1 MASVRAVASDT
12 SDDGGAVA
20 ALQRGDYAAALVAA
34 ERAAELDR
42 SPEALQ
48 MLGRLYMMD
57 DRTFDAVR
65 CWEEAFAALRRA
77 GRTHDAARCA
87 IDIAR
92 AYGAALGQESVGNGW
107 ITQARRL
114 LEQVGPC
121 VDWGYLELVIMACNR
136 PNIDELIAGAQ
147 RALEIANEFGD
158 TDLEAQALADWGLGL
173 VTAGRIGEGFGL
185 LDASLASVSAGAVGH
200 VASGLCYCSMLS
212 ACDRT
217 GDVRRAE
224 QWASVVDGFLARIS
238 DKPRPLHI
246 HCRLTY
252 GSLLMSVGRWAEAEA
267 LLVEALGK
275 PDTPS
280 IAHRATTSSY
290 LARLRV
296 EQGRLAEAEA
306 LLVPFEDRDSSSL
319 PLARL
324 HARRGELD
332 QAAALLQRTVA
343 ELIGDALRVAP
354 LLMQLIE
361 IEIARG
367 DVDAA
372 GRALAELERRAEP
385 VDGAHLTADV
395 ARGRA
400 RVAAARG
407 DRDQALAHF
416 AEAKRAF
423 DAADRPVQV
432 GEVRLELAEL
442 LAASSDLPGD
452 RALAIAESRAALAC
466 FDRVGAVPLRDR
478 AAELLRRLGEI
489 PPRTSAGGSGAAL
502 TDLTQRER
510 DVLTLIAEGLTN
522 PQIAERLYISP
533 KTAEHHVGRL
543 LAKLGVRNRA
553 EAAALYE
560 RARTR

>member
-1 MASVRAVASDT
+1 
-12 SDDGGAVA
+12 
-20 ALQRGDYAAALVAA
+20 LQRGDYAAALAAA
-34 ERAAELDR
+34 EQAVETDR
-42 SPEALQ
+42 SPETLRL
-48 MLGRLYMMD
+48 LGGLYQMD
-57 DRTFDAVR
+57 DRTFDAIR

-107 ITQARRL
+107 ATQARRL

-121 VDWGYLELVIMACNR
+121 VEWGHLELVVMACNR
-136 PNIDELIAGAQ
+136 PDVDELIAGAQ
-147 RALEIANEFGD
+147 RAVAIANEFGD

-185 LDASLASVSAGAVGH
+185 LDASLASVTAGAVGH

-224 QWASVVDGFLARIS
+224 QWASVVDNFLARIR

-252 GSLLMSVGRWAEAEA
+252 GSLLMSVGRWNEAEA
-267 LLVEALGK
+267 LLLEALGS

-324 HARRGELD
+324 HARRGELE
-332 QAAALLQRTVA
+332 QAAALLRRTIA

-354 LLMQLIE
+354 LLLQLIDV
-361 IEIARG
+361 EIARG
-367 DVDAA
+367 EIDAA
-372 GRALAELERRAEP
+372 ARALDELERRTEL
-385 VDGAHLTADV
+385 VEGGHLAADV
-395 ARGRA
+395 DRGRG
-400 RVAAARG
+400 RLAAARG
-407 DRDQALAHF
+407 DRDAAVACF
-416 AEAKRAF
+416 TGAKRAF

-432 GEVRLELAEL
+432 AEVRLELAEL
-442 LAASSDLPGD
+442 LATTDASPGE
-452 RALAIAESRAALAC
+452 RALAITEARAALAC

-478 AAELLRRLGEI
+478 AADLLRRLGES
-489 PPRTSAGGSGAAL
+489 PPRPSAVAGPAPLAE
-502 TDLTQRER
+502 LTQREG
-510 DVLTLIAEGLTN
+510 DVLALIAEGLTN

-560 RARTR
+560 RARPA

>member
-1 MASVRAVASDT
+1 VGTETGDVGDAIAALERGDYQAALAVAERAVA
-12 SDDGGAVA
+12 A
-20 ALQRGDYAAALVAA
+20 A
-34 ERAAELDR
+34 R
-42 SPEALQ
+42 SPEALRL
-48 MLGRLYMMD
+48 LGGLYAMD
-57 DRTFDAVR
+57 DRTFDALR

-77 GRTHDAARCA
+77 GRTHDAAGCA

-92 AYGAALGQESVGNGW
+92 AYGAALGHGSVANGW

-136 PNIDELIAGAQ
+136 PDVDELIAGAQ
-147 RALEIANEFGD
+147 RALAIANEFGD

-173 VTAGRIGEGFGL
+173 VTAGRIEEGFGL

-217 GDVRRAE
+217 GDIKRAE
-224 QWASVVDGFLARIS
+224 EWASVVDGFLARVR

-252 GSLLMSVGRWAEAEA
+252 GSLLLSVGRWDEAEA
-267 LLVEALGK
+267 LLLEALGS
-275 PDTPS
+275 PDSPNM
-280 IAHRATTSSY
+280 AHRATTSSY

-296 EQGRLAEAEA
+296 EQGRLAEAEE
-306 LLVPFEDRDSSSL
+306 LLVPFEDRDASSL

-332 QAAALLQRTVA
+332 QAAALLSRTVT
-343 ELIGDALRVAP
+343 ELVGDALRVAP
-354 LLMQLIE
+354 LLLQLIE
-361 IEIARG
+361 VEIARG
-367 DVDAA
+367 DVDGA
-372 GRALAELERRAEP
+372 GRALAELERRAGL
-385 VDGAHLTADV
+385 VDGEHLSADV

-400 RVAAARG
+400 RLAAARG
-407 DRDQALAHF
+407 DRDEALIRF
-416 AEAKRAF
+416 AEAKRVF

-432 GEVRLELAEL
+432 AEVRLEIAEL
-442 LAASSDLPGD
+442 VSMTGDAAGD
-452 RALAIAESRAALAC
+452 RALAITEARAALAC

-478 AAELLRRLGEI
+478 AAELLRRLGES
-489 PPRTSAGGSGAAL
+489 PPRPSPGAAGSTL
-502 TDLTQRER
+502 AELTQRES
-510 DVLTLIAEGLTN
+510 DVLALIAEGLTN

-560 RARTR
+560 RARPA